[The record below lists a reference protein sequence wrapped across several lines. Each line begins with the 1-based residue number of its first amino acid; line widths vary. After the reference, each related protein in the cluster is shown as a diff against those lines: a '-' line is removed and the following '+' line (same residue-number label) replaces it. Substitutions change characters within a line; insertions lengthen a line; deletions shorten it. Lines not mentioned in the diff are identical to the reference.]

1 MELNL
6 NTKKLTTV
14 RCQLKVLS
22 QEHLL
27 KVFCGSIFLGNNVGN
42 EKIPLHS
49 GKFMID
55 TNQFELGIKSSLCYV
70 ETENYRG
77 DIL

>member
-1 MELNL
+1 M

-27 KVFCGSIFLGNNVGN
+27 KVFCGSIFYYILFYLRNNL
-42 EKIPLHS
+42 EKLWSDIN
-49 GKFMID
+49 FID
-55 TNQFELGIKSSLCYV
+55 DIKSLNEFIFFSLYGIIV
-70 ETENYRG
+70 HMFDKIE
-77 DIL
+77 